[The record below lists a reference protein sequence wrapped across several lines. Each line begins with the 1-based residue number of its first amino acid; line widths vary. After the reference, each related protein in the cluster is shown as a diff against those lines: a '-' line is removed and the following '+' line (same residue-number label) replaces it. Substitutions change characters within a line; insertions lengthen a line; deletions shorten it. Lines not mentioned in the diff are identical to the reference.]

1 METVLVVVEPEAEI
15 DNYLIGIMKYI
26 LKESELREI
35 IREAV
40 EEELKQTLSLNEGI
54 GRALGGLMKV
64 GAGIAFPMYGVS
76 KFLNKAYEFPN
87 WGGSS
92 SNSIF
97 KTGSKTSKEQGQA
110 GRKSKAERQRERAIA
125 GRSISYEYGRP
136 ETVPGIGRRTRLANK
151 SEITAPQTNS
161 GIDWGTFGRHYHDEG
176 DRVWNRKIND
186 TENALIRNSRGN
198 ERRMRI
204 LQRRYKRILI
214 DWLKDR
220 DREYKTY
227 IQSIN

>member
-1 METVLVVVEPEAEI
+1 MVVEPEAEA
-15 DNYLIGIMKYI
+15 DKHLIGIVMKYI

-40 EEELKQTLSLNEGI
+40 EEELKQALSLNEDI

-92 SNSIF
+92 SNSSF
-97 KTGSKTSKEQGQA
+97 KTGSKTSKKQGQT

-151 SEITAPQTNS
+151 SEITAPQTNN

-186 TENALIRNSRGN
+186 TENTLIRNSRGN

-204 LQRRYKRILI
+204 LQRRYKRILV